1 MTTVSDST
9 KYFVAWIEMQLLAD
23 CLFPII
29 KINYGRYILAKV
41 SKTEME
47 AFFSREFHQANFV
60 FEAFDEDA
68 VTIRR
73 KVDTEDLRP
82 GKTRGHW

>member
-1 MTTVSDST
+1 M
-9 KYFVAWIEMQLLAD
+9 
-23 CLFPII
+23 
-29 KINYGRYILAKV
+29 AKV

-47 AFFSREFHQANFV
+47 AFFSREFPQANFV

-82 GKTRGHW
+82 GKTRGH